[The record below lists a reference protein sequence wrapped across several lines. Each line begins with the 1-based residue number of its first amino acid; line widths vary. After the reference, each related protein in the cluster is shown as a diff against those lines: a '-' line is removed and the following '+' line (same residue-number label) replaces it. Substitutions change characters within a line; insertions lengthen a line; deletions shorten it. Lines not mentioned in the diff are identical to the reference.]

1 MTQIDA
7 VRPTKVIDADSHMSE
22 RHDLWTRSAPSG
34 MRDRMPYVTELDG
47 VPCWVVDDTILST
60 ARGGCVIDKD
70 DQKMTLVDVFSGTRS
85 VDEYHPAAFDP
96 AARLELLDRAGIWG
110 QVVFPNALGIGGDK
124 LAEAVPD
131 EEHRLL
137 LLQMFN
143 DYNAEVQ
150 ADSGD
155 RLLPLAV
162 MPAWNVDA
170 CAAEAERAAALGLR
184 GINMTSDP
192 QDQGAPDLADRAW
205 DRLWEV
211 CSEHHLPV
219 HFHIAT
225 SATAMSYFGT
235 YPWASHDEHTQLA
248 IGGTLL
254 FVGNAKV
261 VVNIICS
268 GMLERFPELKVVSV
282 ESGGGW
288 IPFILEALDYE
299 MAENAPEQ
307 LEQFSMPPSAYFRR
321 QIYATTWF
329 EHRNIVELVRAI
341 GADNLLFETD
351 FPHPTC
357 LYPDPLTTA
366 DANLSQLAPGDRRKI
381 LGDNAA
387 ALYRV

>member
-1 MTQIDA
+1 MLDKVGISAQI
-7 VRPTKVIDADSHMSE
+7 
-22 RHDLWTRSAPSG
+22 
-34 MRDRMPYVTELDG
+34 
-47 VPCWVVDDTILST
+47 
-60 ARGGCVIDKD
+60 
-70 DQKMTLVDVFSGTRS
+70 
-85 VDEYHPAAFDP
+85 
-96 AARLELLDRAGIWG
+96 
-110 QVVFPNALGIGGDK
+110 VFPNALGIGGDK
-124 LAEAVPD
+124 LSAAVPD
-131 EEHRLL
+131 AQHRVL

-150 ADSGD
+150 ANSRD

-162 MPAWNVDA
+162 MPAWSVDA
-170 CAAEAERAAALGLR
+170 CVAEAERAATLGLR
-184 GINMTSDP
+184 GVNMTSDP

-205 DRLWEV
+205 DPLWEV
-211 CSEHHLPV
+211 CSALRLPV

-235 YPWASHDEHTQLA
+235 YPWASHDEHTKLA

-268 GMLERFPELKVVSV
+268 GMLERYPELKIVSV

-299 MAENAPEQ
+299 MAENAPRQ
-307 LEQFSMPPSAYFRR
+307 LAGFSMLPSEYFRR
-321 QIYATTWF
+321 QIFATTWF
-329 EHRNIVELVRAI
+329 ERRNIQSLVDAI

-357 LYPDPLTTA
+357 LYPEPLKSA
-366 DANLSQLAPGDRRKI
+366 EANLGVLPVEDRRKI
-381 LGDNAA
+381 MGENAA

>member
-1 MTQIDA
+1 MTQLDPE
-7 VRPTKVIDADSHMSE
+7 RPMRVIDADSHMSE
-22 RHDLWTRSAPSG
+22 RHDLWTRTAPARL
-34 MRDRMPYVTELDG
+34 MDRMPHVAEVDG
-47 VPCWVVDDTILST
+47 VPSWVVEGKIINM

-70 DQKMTLVDVFSGTRS
+70 DNKITLVDVFDDWDTSLN
-85 VDEYHPAAFDP
+85 HPAAHDP
-96 AARLELLDRAGIWG
+96 VARVEMLDKVGISA
-110 QVVFPNALGIGGDK
+110 QIVFPNALGIGGDK
-124 LAEAVPD
+124 LTDAVPD
-131 EEHRLL
+131 PHHRVLL
-137 LLQMFN
+137 LRMFN

-150 ADSGD
+150 ANSHD

-162 MPAWNVDA
+162 MPAWSVEA
-170 CAAEAERAAALGLR
+170 CVAEAERAATLGLR
-184 GINMTSDP
+184 GVNMTSDP

-205 DRLWEV
+205 DPLWEV
-211 CSEHHLPV
+211 CSALRLPV

-235 YPWASHDEHTQLA
+235 YPWASHDEHTKLA

-268 GMLERFPELKVVSV
+268 GMLERYPNLKIVSV

-299 MAENAPEQ
+299 MAENAPHR
-307 LEQFSMPPSAYFRR
+307 LAGFSMLPSEYFRR

-329 EHRNIVELVRAI
+329 ERRNIESLVHAI

-357 LYPDPLTTA
+357 LYPEPLKSAET
-366 DANLSQLAPGDRRKI
+366 NLSVLSVEDRRKI
-381 LGDNAA
+381 MGENAA

>member
-1 MTQIDA
+1 M
-7 VRPTKVIDADSHMSE
+7 RVIDADSHMSE
-22 RHDLWTRSAPSG
+22 RHDLWTRAAPAG
-34 MRDRMPYVTELDG
+34 LQDRMPHVVEVDG
-47 VPCWVVDDTILST
+47 VPSWVVEDKVLSM
-60 ARGGCVIDKD
+60 ARGGCVIDED
-70 DQKMTLVDVFSGTRS
+70 DNKITLVDVFEGWDASRN
-85 VDEYHPAAFDP
+85 HPAAHDP
-96 AARLELLDRAGIWG
+96 VARVELLDKVGISA
-110 QVVFPNALGIGGDK
+110 QIVFPNALGIGGDK
-124 LAEAVPD
+124 LTDAVPD
-131 EEHRLL
+131 AQHRALL
-137 LLQMFN
+137 LRMFN

-150 ADSGD
+150 AGSAD

-162 MPAWNVDA
+162 MPAWSVDA
-170 CAAEAERAAALGLR
+170 CVAEAERAATLGLR
-184 GINMTSDP
+184 GVNMTSDP

-205 DRLWEV
+205 DPFWEV
-211 CSEHHLPV
+211 CSALRLPV

-235 YPWASHDEHTQLA
+235 YPWASHDEHTKLA

-268 GMLERFPELKVVSV
+268 GMLERYPELKIVSV

-299 MAENAPEQ
+299 MAENAPQ
-307 LEQFSMPPSAYFRR
+307 RLASFSMLPSEYFRR

-329 EHRNIVELVRAI
+329 ERRNIQSLVDSI

-357 LYPDPLTTA
+357 LYPDPLKAAET
-366 DANLSQLAPGDRRKI
+366 NLGVLPVEDRRKI
-381 LGDNAA
+381 MGENAA